1 MHARVVTFMVKS
13 ENIEALTSI
22 HSDEVIPALQQ
33 QAGFKGSRLLVDP
46 ATGKSMIVTLWESLE
61 VMQANETSGWFREQL
76 AKFNAVFA
84 SPPTREMYEVKVM
97 V

>member
-1 MHARVVTFMVKS
+1 MHARVFTFIVKS
-13 ENIEALTSI
+13 DKIEAFTNI
-22 HSDEVIPALQQ
+22 HCKEVMPALQK

-46 ATGKSMIVTLWESLE
+46 ASGKSMIVTLWESRA
-61 VMQANETSGWFREQL
+61 VMQANEDTGWFRAQL

-84 SPPTREMYEVKVM
+84 SPPSRETYEVKVM

>member
-13 ENIEALTSI
+13 DNIETLTSI
-22 HSDEVIPALQQ
+22 HLDEVIPALQQ

-46 ATGKSMIVTLWESLE
+46 GSGKSMIVTLWESQEL
-61 VMQANETSGWFREQL
+61 MQANENTGWFREQL

-84 SPPTREMYEVKVM
+84 SPPTRETYEVKVM

>member
-13 ENIEALTSI
+13 DNIEALASI
-22 HSDEVIPALQQ
+22 HRDEVIPALQQ
-33 QAGFKGSRLLVDP
+33 QEGFKGSRLLVDP
-46 ATGKSMIVTLWESLE
+46 STGKSMIVTLWESE
-61 VMQANETSGWFREQL
+61 AVMQTNEATGWFREQL

-84 SPPTREMYEVKVM
+84 SPPTRETYEVKVM

>member
-1 MHARVVTFMVKS
+1 MVKS
-13 ENIEALTSI
+13 DKTEVLIAI
-22 HSDEVIPALQQ
+22 HRDEVIPALQK

-46 ATGKSMIVTLWESLE
+46 ASGKSMIVTLWESQT
-61 VMQANETSGWFREQL
+61 VMQATEDTGWFREQL

-84 SPPTREMYEVKVM
+84 SPPTRETYEVKVM